1 MAIYYTVY
9 LLVEGSSKS
18 GRLRSGKG
26 SINFHLIYPLPQDFI
41 WERNYWT
48 LPSGP
53 SSSNTCKENS
63 KLVTKLKISGRR
75 KKISLEECRDLC
87 NNNNDGECEYF
98 NYDTRKSNCVLF
110 NVKFSMKSNFV
121 SGKKDCNIEGGIF
134 IFGSI
139 YHIIHTDMD
148 NSNISFFKETQQLL
162 LLWHWQPNYLEVV
175 KL

>member
-63 KLVTKLKISGRR
+63 KLVTKLKISKRR
-75 KKISLEECRDLC
+75 KKRSLEKCRDAC
-87 NNNNDGECEYF
+87 NKMEECEYF

-110 NVKFSMKSNFV
+110 KVIFSMKSNFV
-121 SGKKDCNIEGGIF
+121 SGKKDCKIEGGKGFIDIF
-134 IFGSI
+134 I
-139 YHIIHTDMD
+139 H
-148 NSNISFFKETQQLL
+148 SFF
-162 LLWHWQPNYLEVV
+162 VR
-175 KL
+175 